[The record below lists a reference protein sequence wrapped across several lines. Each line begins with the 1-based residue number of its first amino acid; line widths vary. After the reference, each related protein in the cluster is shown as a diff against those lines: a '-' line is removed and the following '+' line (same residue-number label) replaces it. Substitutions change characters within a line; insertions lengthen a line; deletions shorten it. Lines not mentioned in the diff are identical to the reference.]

1 MYTRNKA
8 VLQVMTIL
16 NEVVSKIKLKNQ
28 LKGEVIE
35 KTFSI
40 IKEMHEQKE
49 HALKDASAK
58 LYRNHSVTLS
68 IIADLRHEYDD
79 IAMKMKYFLTF
90 LESRNTE
97 ESIAI
102 KQYFTESMKNLL
114 YGELR
119 SIDPPSFNHLGQE
132 LDSML
137 SSSLPQIE
145 PSKTIN
151 IKQSVIKSTLVDLYD
166 DMLKQKTVLNFIRNC
181 LRLILESLNPIFQ

>member
-1 MYTRNKA
+1 MS
-8 VLQVMTIL
+8 IL

-35 KTFSI
+35 KAFSI

-49 HALKDASAK
+49 HSLKEASAK

-132 LDSML
+132 LDSIL

-166 DMLKQKTVLNFIRNC
+166 DMLKQKTVHFL
-181 LRLILESLNPIFQ
+181 LEAA